1 MYMALIQ
8 YLKFFQWCYIFD
20 LCFYFFF
27 FFHNDIFCNY
37 KNQHLW
43 ICHDIYTYIYFTS
56 NIIRIEYQ
64 FSSPCFDIFH
74 IFMLN
79 TETLQFVILYF
90 LNSIVFIVW
99 CERHYFIIIL
109 CNLIYKWDFVTKN
122 SVNLL
127 WMWPVC

>member
-1 MYMALIQ
+1 MALIQ
-8 YLKFFQWCYIFD
+8 YLKFFQWRYIFD
-20 LCFYFFF
+20 LFFF
-27 FFHNDIFCNY
+27 FFCIMIYFSIMKIN
-37 KNQHLW
+37 
-43 ICHDIYTYIYFTS
+43 ICGYVTIYIYIYFTS

-64 FSSPCFDIFH
+64 FSPCFDIFH

-109 CNLIYKWDFVTKN
+109 CNLIYKRDFVTKQR
-122 SVNLL
+122 
-127 WMWPVC
+127 

>member
-1 MYMALIQ
+1 MALIQ
-8 YLKFFQWCYIFD
+8 YLKFFQWRYIFD
-20 LCFYFFF
+20 LFFF
-27 FFHNDIFCNY
+27 FLHNDIFCNY
-37 KNQHLW
+37 ENQHLW
-43 ICHDIYTYIYFTS
+43 ICHDIYIYIYFTS

-64 FSSPCFDIFH
+64 FSPCFDIFH

-109 CNLIYKWDFVTKN
+109 CNLIYKRDFVTKQR
-122 SVNLL
+122 
-127 WMWPVC
+127 